1 MSNNIYSDQVNN
13 SNLYANKLF
22 YGEEGEQ
29 VENLGDQVAEK
40 EDDKSEE
47 DLLRDCRD
55 ETKKAKDKLIQCK
68 KDAVESQREIT
79 KLEAEASELKSQVQE
94 EREKVEQT
102 KNEAEAKVDKLKLQV
117 QEEREKVEQTKN
129 EAKAEVDKLKLQVQ
143 EEREKV
149 EQTKNEA
156 KAEVDELKLQ
166 IQEEKGKVEQT
177 KNEAEAAKAEVDEL
191 KLQIQEEK
199 GKVEQTKNE
208 AEAAKAEVDELKL
221 QIQEEKGKVEQTK
234 NEAEAAKAEVDEL
247 KLQVQE
253 EKGKVEQTKNEAKA
267 EVDKLKLQ
275 FQEEREK
282 VEQTKNEAEATKN
295 ELIQCKKNAEKM
307 KENGGQAINQE
318 KCDDI
323 KAEAEQA
330 KLEAKLAK
338 EEILRY
344 KIEQEKEEVMQ
355 SKIEEVKEE
364 LLKCKI
370 NMAKAETEW
379 YKKAAE
385 ECKNEKRIGKDKP
398 SIRGEDENDR
408 GKHVTNEDDRTD
420 KDKPSIRGE
429 DENDRGKHVTNEGG
443 NESGEITSREITPD
457 LSLPEICGPKATLY
471 KSNNKIGCQG
481 FNTSDL
487 LKELYPEMYSNSK
500 IVPYIEKGSEGVYG
514 AVNFK
519 FAFTDNISSAANF
532 SNTKCLKCIDSPL
545 ELACQDE
552 KVKSFCQFGTD
563 YDNKELNK
571 NFFSR
576 ESCPDLIKD
585 PGGAN
590 IVKAKQVAPLIIV
603 NNAGNMIDKEGN
615 NTQVHYNSLKPYL
628 KLNGKIR
635 DCGNDQ
641 KCKDYN
647 AIMEKV
653 AWDSDK
659 EVLLK
664 TAVNNTQEANPYYY
678 GNEDNSTSVEFGSI

>member
-102 KNEAEAKVDKLKLQV
+102 KNEAEAK
-117 QEEREKVEQTKN
+117 
-129 EAKAEVDKLKLQVQ
+129 VDKLKLQVQ

-355 SKIEEVKEE
+355 SKIEGVKEE

-385 ECKNEKRIGKDKP
+385 ECKNEKRIGTDKP
-398 SIRGEDENDR
+398 SIKVGNENDR

-457 LSLPEICGPKATLY
+457 LSLPGICGPKATLY

-532 SNTKCLKCIDSPL
+532 SNTKCLKCIDSPQ

-552 KVKSFCQFGTD
+552 KVKSFCQSGND
-563 YDNKELNK
+563 YTNKELNK

-585 PGGAN
+585 PSGAS
-590 IVKAKQVAPLIIV
+590 IVKAKQVAPLILV
-603 NNAGNMIDKEGN
+603 NTSGQMIDKEGN
-615 NTQVHYNSLKPYL
+615 NTQVQYNSLKPYL

-664 TAVNNTQEANPYYY
+664 AVFDNVQRTTPYSYD
-678 GNEDNSTSVEFGSI
+678 NEVSSFPIDNELI

>member
-117 QEEREKVEQTKN
+117 QEERE
-129 EAKAEVDKLKLQVQ
+129 
-143 EEREKV
+143 
-149 EQTKNEA
+149 
-156 KAEVDELKLQ
+156 
-166 IQEEKGKVEQT
+166 
-177 KNEAEAAKAEVDEL
+177 
-191 KLQIQEEK
+191 
-199 GKVEQTKNE
+199 
-208 AEAAKAEVDELKL
+208 
-221 QIQEEKGKVEQTK
+221 
-234 NEAEAAKAEVDEL
+234 
-247 KLQVQE
+247 
-253 EKGKVEQTKNEAKA
+253 KVEQTKNEAKA

-678 GNEDNSTSVEFGSI
+678 ENEDNSTFVEFGSI

>member
-1 MSNNIYSDQVNN
+1 M
-13 SNLYANKLF
+13 
-22 YGEEGEQ
+22 
-29 VENLGDQVAEK
+29 
-40 EDDKSEE
+40 
-47 DLLRDCRD
+47 
-55 ETKKAKDKLIQCK
+55 
-68 KDAVESQREIT
+68 
-79 KLEAEASELKSQVQE
+79 QE
-94 EREKVEQT
+94 EKGKVEQT
-102 KNEAEAKVDKLKLQV
+102 KNEAEAAKAEVDELKLQV
-117 QEEREKVEQTKN
+117 QEEKGKVEQTKN

-177 KNEAEAAKAEVDEL
+177 KNEAKAEVDKL
-191 KLQIQEEK
+191 KLQ
-199 GKVEQTKNE
+199 V
-208 AEAAKAEVDELKL
+208 
-221 QIQEEKGKVEQTK
+221 QEEKGKVEQTK

-267 EVDKLKLQ
+267 EVDELKLQ
-275 FQEEREK
+275 VQEEREK
-282 VEQTKNEAEATKN
+282 VEQTKNEAEA
-295 ELIQCKKNAEKM
+295 
-307 KENGGQAINQE
+307 
-318 KCDDI
+318 
-323 KAEAEQA
+323 
-330 KLEAKLAK
+330 AK
-338 EEILRY
+338 EEVLRY

-355 SKIEEVKEE
+355 SKIEGVKEE

-385 ECKNEKRIGKDKP
+385 ECKNEKRIGTDKP
-398 SIRGEDENDR
+398 SIKVGNENDR
-408 GKHVTNEDDRTD
+408 GKHVTNEGGNENDRGKHVTNEGGNEND
-420 KDKPSIRGE
+420 RGKHVTNE
-429 DENDRGKHVTNEGG
+429 GGNENDRGKHVTNEGG

-457 LSLPEICGPKATLY
+457 LSLPGICGPKATLY

-500 IVPYIEKGSEGVYG
+500 ILPYIEKGSEGIYS

-519 FAFTDNISSAANF
+519 FAFTDTISSAANF
-532 SNTKCLKCIDSPL
+532 GNTKCLKCIDSPQ

-552 KVKSFCQFGTD
+552 KVKSFCQSGND
-563 YDNKELNK
+563 YTNKELNK

-585 PGGAN
+585 PSGAS
-590 IVKAKQVAPLIIV
+590 IVKAKQVAPLILV
-603 NNAGNMIDKEGN
+603 NTSGQMIDKEGN
-615 NTQVHYNSLKPYL
+615 NTQVQYNSLKPYL

-664 TAVNNTQEANPYYY
+664 AVFDNVQRTTPYSYD
-678 GNEDNSTSVEFGSI
+678 NEVGSFPIDNELI

>member
-29 VENLGDQVAEK
+29 VENLGDQVAE
-40 EDDKSEE
+40 EE
-47 DLLRDCRD
+47 
-55 ETKKAKDKLIQCK
+55 
-68 KDAVESQREIT
+68 DAVESQKEIT
-79 KLEAEASELKSQVQE
+79 KLEEEVDKLKKQVQE
-94 EREKVEQT
+94 ERKKVE
-102 KNEAEAKVDKLKLQV
+102 AEFKDKLK
-117 QEEREKVEQTKN
+117 
-129 EAKAEVDKLKLQVQ
+129 
-143 EEREKV
+143 
-149 EQTKNEA
+149 
-156 KAEVDELKLQ
+156 
-166 IQEEKGKVEQT
+166 
-177 KNEAEAAKAEVDEL
+177 EAESEANKV
-191 KLQIQEEK
+191 KEE
-199 GKVEQTKNE
+199 N
-208 AEAAKAEVDELKL
+208 
-221 QIQEEKGKVEQTK
+221 
-234 NEAEAAKAEVDEL
+234 
-247 KLQVQE
+247 
-253 EKGKVEQTKNEAKA
+253 
-267 EVDKLKLQ
+267 DKLKLQ

-282 VEQTKNEAEATKN
+282 VEQTKNEAEA
-295 ELIQCKKNAEKM
+295 
-307 KENGGQAINQE
+307 
-318 KCDDI
+318 
-323 KAEAEQA
+323 
-330 KLEAKLAK
+330 AK
-338 EEILRY
+338 EEVLRY

-355 SKIEEVKEE
+355 SKIEGVKEE

-385 ECKNEKRIGKDKP
+385 ECKNEKRIGTDKP
-398 SIRGEDENDR
+398 SIKVGN
-408 GKHVTNEDDRTD
+408 
-420 KDKPSIRGE
+420 
-429 DENDRGKHVTNEGG
+429 ENDRGKHVTNEGG
-443 NESGEITSREITPD
+443 NESGEITSLEITPD
-457 LSLPEICGPKATLY
+457 LSLPGICGPKATLY

-500 IVPYIEKGSEGVYG
+500 ILPYIEKGSEGIYS

-519 FAFTDNISSAANF
+519 FAFTDTISSAANF
-532 SNTKCLKCIDSPL
+532 GNTKCLKCIDSPQ

-552 KVKSFCQFGTD
+552 KVKSFCQSGND
-563 YDNKELNK
+563 YANKELNK

-585 PGGAN
+585 PGGAS

-603 NNAGNMIDKEGN
+603 NNAGDMIDKEGN
-615 NTQVHYNSLKPYL
+615 NTQVRYNSLKPYL

-664 TAVNNTQEANPYYY
+664 AVFDNVQRTTPYSYD
-678 GNEDNSTSVEFGSI
+678 NEVSSFPIDNQLI

>member
-55 ETKKAKDKLIQCK
+55 ETKKAKDKLIQCE

-143 EEREKV
+143 EE
-149 EQTKNEA
+149 
-156 KAEVDELKLQ
+156 
-166 IQEEKGKVEQT
+166 KG
-177 KNEAEAAKAEVDEL
+177 
-191 KLQIQEEK
+191 
-199 GKVEQTKNE
+199 
-208 AEAAKAEVDELKL
+208 
-221 QIQEEKGKVEQTK
+221 
-234 NEAEAAKAEVDEL
+234 
-247 KLQVQE
+247 
-253 EKGKVEQTKNEAKA
+253 
-267 EVDKLKLQ
+267 
-275 FQEEREK
+275 K

-338 EEILRY
+338 EEVLRC

-355 SKIEEVKEE
+355 SKIEGVKEE

-678 GNEDNSTSVEFGSI
+678 ENEDNSTFVEFGSI

>member
-149 EQTKNEA
+149 EQTKNE
-156 KAEVDELKLQ
+156 
-166 IQEEKGKVEQT
+166 
-177 KNEAEAAKAEVDEL
+177 
-191 KLQIQEEK
+191 
-199 GKVEQTKNE
+199 
-208 AEAAKAEVDELKL
+208 AKAEVDELKL

-678 GNEDNSTSVEFGSI
+678 ENEDNSTFVEFGSI

>member
-129 EAKAEVDKLKLQVQ
+129 EAKAEVDKLKLQIQ
-143 EEREKV
+143 EEKGKV

-156 KAEVDELKLQ
+156 KAEVDKLKLQ

-221 QIQEEKGKVEQTK
+221 QI
-234 NEAEAAKAEVDEL
+234 
-247 KLQVQE
+247 QE

-385 ECKNEKRIGKDKP
+385 ECKNEKRIGTDKP
-398 SIRGEDENDR
+398 SIKVGNENDR
-408 GKHVTNEDDRTD
+408 GKHVTNEV
-420 KDKPSIRGE
+420 GN
-429 DENDRGKHVTNEGG
+429 ENDRGKHVTNEVG

-457 LSLPEICGPKATLY
+457 LSLPGICGPKATLY

-635 DCGNDQ
+635 DCGNDK

-678 GNEDNSTSVEFGSI
+678 ENEDNSTFVEFGSI

>member
-1 MSNNIYSDQVNN
+1 
-13 SNLYANKLF
+13 
-22 YGEEGEQ
+22 
-29 VENLGDQVAEK
+29 
-40 EDDKSEE
+40 
-47 DLLRDCRD
+47 
-55 ETKKAKDKLIQCK
+55 
-68 KDAVESQREIT
+68 
-79 KLEAEASELKSQVQE
+79 
-94 EREKVEQT
+94 
-102 KNEAEAKVDKLKLQV
+102 
-117 QEEREKVEQTKN
+117 
-129 EAKAEVDKLKLQVQ
+129 
-143 EEREKV
+143 
-149 EQTKNEA
+149 
-156 KAEVDELKLQ
+156 
-166 IQEEKGKVEQT
+166 
-177 KNEAEAAKAEVDEL
+177 
-191 KLQIQEEK
+191 
-199 GKVEQTKNE
+199 
-208 AEAAKAEVDELKL
+208 
-221 QIQEEKGKVEQTK
+221 
-234 NEAEAAKAEVDEL
+234 
-247 KLQVQE
+247 
-253 EKGKVEQTKNEAKA
+253 
-267 EVDKLKLQ
+267 
-275 FQEEREK
+275 
-282 VEQTKNEAEATKN
+282 
-295 ELIQCKKNAEKM
+295 M

-338 EEILRY
+338 EEVLRY

-355 SKIEEVKEE
+355 SKIEGVKEE

-385 ECKNEKRIGKDKP
+385 ECKNEKRIGTDKP
-398 SIRGEDENDR
+398 SIKGGN
-408 GKHVTNEDDRTD
+408 
-420 KDKPSIRGE
+420 
-429 DENDRGKHVTNEGG
+429 ENDRGKHVTNEGG

-457 LSLPEICGPKATLY
+457 RSLPEICGPKATLY
-471 KSNNKIGCQG
+471 KSDNKIGYQG

-500 IVPYIEKGSEGVYG
+500 ILPYIEKGSEGVYG

-519 FAFTDNISSAANF
+519 FAFTDTISSVANF
-532 SNTKCLKCIDSPL
+532 GNTKCLKCIDNPQ
-545 ELACQDE
+545 ELTCQDE
-552 KVKSFCQFGTD
+552 NVKSFCQFGNG

-585 PGGAN
+585 SGGAS

-628 KLNGKIR
+628 KLNGKIK

-664 TAVNNTQEANPYYY
+664 AVFDNVQRTTPYSYD
-678 GNEDNSTSVEFGSI
+678 NEVSSFPIDNELI

>member
-129 EAKAEVDKLKLQVQ
+129 EAEAKVDKLKLQVQ

-156 KAEVDELKLQ
+156 KAEVDK
-166 IQEEKGKVEQT
+166 
-177 KNEAEAAKAEVDEL
+177 
-191 KLQIQEEK
+191 
-199 GKVEQTKNE
+199 
-208 AEAAKAEVDELKL
+208 
-221 QIQEEKGKVEQTK
+221 
-234 NEAEAAKAEVDEL
+234 L
-247 KLQVQE
+247 KLQV
-253 EKGKVEQTKNEAKA
+253 
-267 EVDKLKLQ
+267 
-275 FQEEREK
+275 QEEREK
-282 VEQTKNEAEATKN
+282 VEQTKNEAEA
-295 ELIQCKKNAEKM
+295 
-307 KENGGQAINQE
+307 
-318 KCDDI
+318 
-323 KAEAEQA
+323 
-330 KLEAKLAK
+330 AK
-338 EEILRY
+338 EEVLRC

-355 SKIEEVKEE
+355 SKIEGVKEE

-385 ECKNEKRIGKDKP
+385 ECKNEKRIGTDKP
-398 SIRGEDENDR
+398 SIKVGN
-408 GKHVTNEDDRTD
+408 
-420 KDKPSIRGE
+420 
-429 DENDRGKHVTNEGG
+429 ENDRGKHVTNEGG

-457 LSLPEICGPKATLY
+457 LSLSGICGPHAHLY
-471 KSNNKIGCQG
+471 KSNNKIGYQG

-487 LKELYPEMYSNSK
+487 LKELYPEIYSNSK
-500 IVPYIEKGSEGVYG
+500 ILPYIEKGSEGIYS

-519 FAFTDNISSAANF
+519 FAFTDTISSAANF
-532 SNTKCLKCIDSPL
+532 GNTKCLKCIDSPQ

-552 KVKSFCQFGTD
+552 KVKSFCQSGND
-563 YDNKELNK
+563 YANKELNK

-585 PGGAN
+585 PSAAS
-590 IVKAKQVAPLIIV
+590 IVKAKQVAPLILV
-603 NNAGNMIDKEGN
+603 NTSGQMIDKEGN
-615 NTQVHYNSLKPYL
+615 NTQVQYNSLKPYL

-664 TAVNNTQEANPYYY
+664 AVFDNVQRTTPYSYD
-678 GNEDNSTSVEFGSI
+678 NEVSSFPIDNELI